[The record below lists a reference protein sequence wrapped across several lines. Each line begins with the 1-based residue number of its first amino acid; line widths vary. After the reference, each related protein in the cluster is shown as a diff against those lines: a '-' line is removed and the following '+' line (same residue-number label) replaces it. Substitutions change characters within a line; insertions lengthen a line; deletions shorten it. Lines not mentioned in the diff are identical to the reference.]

1 MKLPDGSTTRSKAVW
16 SAGWRVVGESVERAL
31 GWTLLDYDPDFVFD
45 TPSGSVKVDV
55 AIALSIHRLS
65 QEMAV
70 LKACLSYA
78 TSNPLPVYDPL
89 PREGLT
95 PEAFVESCK
104 RGRPTKHLHGWLARD
119 LGKMV
124 ETMLLEREQAHALIQ
139 ELGHKCDSSAAKRP
153 TGEWKRQSRLKEEA
167 WRWAADRLRM
177 EVTVEEVDHTLSD
190 EELEKLAHVRNVV
203 CKTLVRQADR
213 IKNGRKGKREK
224 TLVEAFG
231 FDKLTDEQKRENLL
245 VNLGIAT

>member
-55 AIALSIHRLS
+55 AIALAIHRLN

-124 ETMLLEREQAHALIQ
+124 ETILLEREEAHALIQ
-139 ELGHKCDSSAAKRP
+139 ELGHKCDASTANVAMLR
-153 TGEWKRQSRLKEEA
+153 EALKAYYHECQCQRRDMDKVNMQA
-167 WRWAADRLRM
+167 YATLRATDGP
-177 EVTVEEVDHTLSD
+177 E
-190 EELEKLAHVRNVV
+190 
-203 CKTLVRQADR
+203 
-213 IKNGRKGKREK
+213 
-224 TLVEAFG
+224 
-231 FDKLTDEQKRENLL
+231 DKP
-245 VNLGIAT
+245 